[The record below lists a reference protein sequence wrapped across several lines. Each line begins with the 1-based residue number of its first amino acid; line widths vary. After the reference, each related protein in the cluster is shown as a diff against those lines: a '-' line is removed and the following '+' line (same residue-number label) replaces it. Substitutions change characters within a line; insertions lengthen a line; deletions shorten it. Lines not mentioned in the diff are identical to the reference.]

1 MVIKFYT
8 MKRTSLLFIFC
19 FVFNN
24 LFSQNIT
31 GQWSG
36 VLKLPGSQLRIV
48 FNISKT
54 DSGYASTMDSP
65 DQGAKGIPTT
75 KTDFENGVLKITAE
89 KLKMNFEGNLENDTI
104 VKGSFVQNG
113 FTFPLN
119 LTRGLVE
126 KHVLKRPQ
134 EPQKPYP
141 YYSEEVRIENKKDSV
156 VLYGTLT
163 MPSKEGLF
171 PAVVLISGSGPQ
183 NRDEELMG
191 HKPFLVLSD
200 YLTRNGIA
208 VLRYDDR
215 GTGKSKGIF
224 SKGTSFDFS
233 NDAEAAFNYLLSR
246 KEIIANK
253 IGLMGHSEGGLIA
266 PMIAARNNNVGFV
279 VMLAGTGLSGDQIM
293 LLQQELIAR
302 ADGSTEAD
310 IQKTKRVN
318 KAVFDI
324 VRKNENQT
332 NLNAELS
339 AYLKN
344 ELEKDTALSKSIG
357 MSVDDYIKST
367 LKQIAS
373 PWFQYFLKYDPQPVL
388 TQVKCPVLAIN
399 GEKDLQVPPK
409 EDLAAIIK
417 ALKKGGNKNFLTKEL
432 PGLNHLFQECKTGSP
447 LEYNEI
453 EQTFSPIAMQEV
465 LNWITIQTKP

>member
-1 MVIKFYT
+1 VVIKFYT
-8 MKRTSLLFIFC
+8 MKKTSLLFFLC
-19 FVFNN
+19 FIFNN
-24 LFSQNIT
+24 LFSQNII

-48 FNISKT
+48 FNVSKA
-54 DSGYASTMDSP
+54 DSSYTSTMDSP

-126 KHVLKRPQ
+126 KQVLKRPQ
-134 EPQKPYP
+134 EPQKPYS
-141 YYSEEVRIENKKDSV
+141 YYSEDVRFENTKDTV
-156 VLYGTLT
+156 ALYGTLT
-163 MPSKEGLF
+163 LPNKDGKF

-200 YLTRNGIA
+200 YLTKNGIA

-215 GTGKSKGIF
+215 GTAKSKGIF

-233 NDAEAAFNYLLSR
+233 NDAEAAFNYLLTR
-246 KEIIANK
+246 KEIIPNK

-266 PMIAARNNNVGFV
+266 PMIAARNKNVAFV

-302 ADGSTEAD
+302 ADGAKESD
-310 IQKTKRVN
+310 IEKTKSTN

-324 VRKNENQT
+324 VRKNENPK
-332 NLNAELS
+332 NLNAELTS
-339 AYLKN
+339 YLKN
-344 ELEKDTALSKSIG
+344 ELEKDTALAKSLG
-357 MSVDDYIKST
+357 MSVDDYINST
-367 LKQIAS
+367 LKQITS
-373 PWFQYFLKYDPQPVL
+373 PWFQYFLKYDPQTAL

-409 EDLAAIIK
+409 ENLSAIKK
-417 ALKKGGNKNFLTKEL
+417 ALKKGGNKNFLTNEL

-447 LEYNEI
+447 LEYNDI
-453 EQTFSPIAMQEV
+453 EQTLSPLALEEILHWIQL
-465 LNWITIQTKP
+465 LNN

>member
-1 MVIKFYT
+1 VVIKNFT
-8 MKRTSLLFIFC
+8 MKKTSILFYLC
-19 FVFNN
+19 FSFYN

-31 GQWSG
+31 GPWSG

-48 FNISKT
+48 FNVSKT

-75 KTDFENGVLKITAE
+75 KTDFENGILKISAE

-126 KHVLKRPQ
+126 KQVLKRPQ

-141 YYSEEVRIENKKDSV
+141 YYSEEVRIENTKDSV

-163 MPSKEGLF
+163 MPAKDGLF

-200 YLTRNGIA
+200 YLTKNGIA

-215 GTGKSKGIF
+215 GTAKSKGIF
-224 SKGTSFDFS
+224 SKATSFDFS
-233 NDAEAAFNYLLSR
+233 NDAEAAFSYLLTR
-246 KEIIANK
+246 KEIIPNK
-253 IGLMGHSEGGLIA
+253 IGLVGHSEGGLIA
-266 PMIAARNNNVGFV
+266 PMIAARNNNIGFV

-302 ADGSTEAD
+302 ADGSSEAD
-310 IQKTKRVN
+310 IQKTKKVN

-324 VRKNENQT
+324 VRKNEIAN
-332 NLNAELS
+332 NLNSELS
-339 AYLKN
+339 NYLKI
-344 ELEKDTALSKSIG
+344 ELEKDTTLTKSLG
-357 MSVDDYIKST
+357 MNIDDYIKST
-367 LKQIAS
+367 LKQITS
-373 PWFQYFLKYDPQPVL
+373 PWFQYFLKYDPQTAL

-409 EDLAAIIK
+409 ENLEAIKK
-417 ALKKGGNKNFLTKEL
+417 ALKKGGNKNFVTKEL
-432 PGLNHLFQECKTGSP
+432 PGLNHLFQICKTGSP
-447 LEYNEI
+447 LEYNDI
-453 EQTFSPIAMQEV
+453 EQTLSPLALEEV
-465 LNWITIQTKP
+465 LQWIKMQIK

>member
-1 MVIKFYT
+1 MVKNFT
-8 MKRTSLLFIFC
+8 MKKTSILFYLC
-19 FVFNN
+19 FSFYN

-31 GQWSG
+31 GPWSG

-48 FNISKT
+48 FNVSKT

-75 KTDFENGVLKITAE
+75 KTDFENGILKISAE

-104 VKGSFVQNG
+104 VKGSFIQNG

-126 KHVLKRPQ
+126 KQVLKRPQ

-141 YYSEEVRIENKKDSV
+141 YYSEEVRIENTKDSV

-163 MPSKEGLF
+163 MPAKDGLY

-200 YLTRNGIA
+200 YLTKNGIA

-215 GTGKSKGIF
+215 GTAKSKGIF
-224 SKGTSFDFS
+224 SKATSFDFS
-233 NDAEAAFNYLLSR
+233 NDAEAAFNYLLTR
-246 KEIIANK
+246 KEIIPNK
-253 IGLMGHSEGGLIA
+253 IGLVGHSEGGLIA
-266 PMIAARNNNVGFV
+266 PMIAARNNNIGFV

-302 ADGSTEAD
+302 ADGSSEAD
-310 IQKTKRVN
+310 IQKTKKVN

-324 VRKNENQT
+324 VRKNEIAN
-332 NLNAELS
+332 NLNSELS
-339 AYLKN
+339 NYLKI
-344 ELEKDTALSKSIG
+344 ELEKDTALTKSLG
-357 MSVDDYIKST
+357 MSIDDYIKST
-367 LKQIAS
+367 LNQITS
-373 PWFQYFLKYDPQPVL
+373 PWFQYFLKYDPQTAL

-409 EDLAAIIK
+409 ENLEAIKK
-417 ALKKGGNKNFLTKEL
+417 ALKKGGNKNFVTKEL
-432 PGLNHLFQECKTGSP
+432 PGLNHLFQECKSGSP
-447 LEYNEI
+447 LEYNDI
-453 EQTFSPIAMQEV
+453 EQTLSPLALEEV
-465 LNWITIQTKP
+465 LQWIKMQIK

>member
-24 LFSQNIT
+24 LFSQNII

-36 VLKLPGSQLRIV
+36 VLKIQGTQLRVV
-48 FNISKT
+48 FNVIKT

-75 KTDFENGVLKITAE
+75 KTEFENESLKITAE
-89 KLKMNFEGNLENDTI
+89 KLRMNFEGKLENDTI
-104 VKGSFVQNG
+104 IKGNFVQNG

-126 KHVLKRPQ
+126 KAVVKRPQ
-134 EPQKPYP
+134 EPQKPYS
-141 YYSEEVRIENKKDSV
+141 YYSEDVRFENTKDTV
-156 VLYGTLT
+156 ALYGTLT
-163 MPSKEGLF
+163 LPNKDGQF

-200 YLTRNGIA
+200 YLTKNGIA

-215 GTGKSKGIF
+215 GTAKSKGIF

-233 NDAEAAFNYLLSR
+233 NDAEAAFNYLLTR
-246 KEIIANK
+246 KEIISNK

-266 PMIAARNNNVGFV
+266 PMIAARNKNVGFV

-324 VRKNENQT
+324 VRKNEKPN
-332 NLNAELS
+332 NLNAELT

-344 ELEKDTALSKSIG
+344 ELEKDTALAKSIG

-367 LKQIAS
+367 LKQITS
-373 PWFQYFLKYDPQPVL
+373 PWFQYFLKYDPQPAL

-409 EDLAAIIK
+409 EDLAAIKK
-417 ALKKGGNKNFLTKEL
+417 ALKKGGNKNFVTKEL

-447 LEYNEI
+447 EEYGDI
-453 EQTFSPIAMQEV
+453 EQTFSPIALEEI
-465 LNWITIQTKP
+465 LKWLTTITK

>member
-1 MVIKFYT
+1 MVKNFT
-8 MKRTSLLFIFC
+8 MKKTSILFYLC
-19 FVFNN
+19 FSFYN

-31 GQWSG
+31 GPWSG

-48 FNISKT
+48 FNVSKT

-75 KTDFENGVLKITAE
+75 KTDFENGILKISAE

-126 KHVLKRPQ
+126 KQVLKRPQ

-141 YYSEEVRIENKKDSV
+141 YYSEEVRIENTKDSV

-163 MPSKEGLF
+163 MPAKDGLY

-200 YLTRNGIA
+200 YLTKNGIA

-215 GTGKSKGIF
+215 GTAKSKGIF
-224 SKGTSFDFS
+224 SKATSFDFS
-233 NDAEAAFNYLLSR
+233 NDAEAAFNYLLTR
-246 KEIIANK
+246 KEIIPNK
-253 IGLMGHSEGGLIA
+253 IGLVGHSEGGLIA
-266 PMIAARNNNVGFV
+266 PMIAARNNNIGFV

-302 ADGSTEAD
+302 ADGSSEAD
-310 IQKTKRVN
+310 IQKTKKVN

-324 VRKNENQT
+324 VRKNEIAN
-332 NLNAELS
+332 NLNSELS
-339 AYLKN
+339 NYLKI
-344 ELEKDTALSKSIG
+344 ELEKDTALTKSLG
-357 MSVDDYIKST
+357 MSIDDYIKST
-367 LKQIAS
+367 LNQITS
-373 PWFQYFLKYDPQPVL
+373 PWFQYFLKYDPQTAL

-409 EDLAAIIK
+409 ENLEAIKK
-417 ALKKGGNKNFLTKEL
+417 ALKKGGNKNFVTKEL
-432 PGLNHLFQECKTGSP
+432 PGLNHLFQECKSGSP
-447 LEYNEI
+447 LEYNDI
-453 EQTFSPIAMQEV
+453 EQTLSPLALEEV
-465 LNWITIQTKP
+465 LQWIKMQIK